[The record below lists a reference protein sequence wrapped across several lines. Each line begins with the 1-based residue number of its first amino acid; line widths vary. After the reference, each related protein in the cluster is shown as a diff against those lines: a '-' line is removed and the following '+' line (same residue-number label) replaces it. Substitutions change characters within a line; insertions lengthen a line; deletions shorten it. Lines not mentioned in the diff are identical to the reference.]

1 MEVKKARFIVGVV
14 LTVIAVA
21 GCVFGTSLCVGFIG
35 KEPSTNDLALILVV
49 PLTIIAY
56 GAQAISS
63 IVAVCCFA
71 GYYKCGK
78 KGYKI
83 ASIVLSVLIAL
94 MLALSATV
102 FILLSKR

>member
-1 MEVKKARFIVGVV
+1 MGVV

-71 GYYKCGK
+71 GYYKCEK

-83 ASIVLSVLIAL
+83 SSIVLSVMTVL

-102 FILLSKR
+102 FILLCKR

>member
-35 KEPSTNDLALILVV
+35 KEPSTNDLALILVI

-63 IVAVCCFA
+63 IVAVCCIA
-71 GYYKCGK
+71 GYYKCEK

-83 ASIVLSVLIAL
+83 ASIVLSVLIVL
-94 MLALSATV
+94 MIALSATV
-102 FILLSKR
+102 FILLVKR

>member
-63 IVAVCCFA
+63 IVAVCCIA
-71 GYYKCGK
+71 GYYKCEK

-83 ASIVLSVLIAL
+83 TSIVLSLLIVLMI
-94 MLALSATV
+94 ALSATV
-102 FILLSKR
+102 FILLVKR